1 MGASPTIPNGPSMCF
16 NSAKSWSLGW
26 YHNAHKVLNAEE
38 ISDNVYH
45 ISSIVDYNQISN
57 NYIIIKITQCA
68 NKFDYFINFNREV
81 GITADNSEGHNM
93 VLVTKTASSHYADS
107 LLVARLQRDE
117 EYIAK
122 ALKSGNFIAINVK
135 SLSTDA
141 SPPFASVRVYVYLFF
156 TCSLFQFNLNFI

>member
-26 YHNAHKVLNAEE
+26 YFDAHKVLHAEE
-38 ISDNVYH
+38 VKDNVYDL
-45 ISSIVDYNQISN
+45 ISIADYNLISN
-57 NYIIIKITQCA
+57 EYIIIKITRCA
-68 NKFDYFINFNREV
+68 DKFDYFVNFNREV

-93 VLVTKTASSHYADS
+93 VFVTKATSSHYVDS
-107 LLVARLQRDE
+107 FLVARLQEDE

-135 SLSTDA
+135 SISNNM
-141 SPPFASVRVYVYLFF
+141 SPPFASVRV
-156 TCSLFQFNLNFI
+156 